1 MQGGTRASFTPAAR
15 AEDLGA
21 PPRCELSADG
31 NRAQCSGMC
40 HPGLRQAREAA
51 WHPSDRRAS
60 PSAGE
65 CSRGGG
71 SCGDRPGPTV
81 AGSRLGPAG
90 ASGVVDLCHPG
101 LRHAR
106 EAAWHVPDERASLPA
121 GEGSLCGGE
130 HGDRSDSTVLGAGL
144 GLLAGAPA
152 ACGMCRH
159 GPRQA
164 RVAACHFACCAP
176 WHPQEGQCMVPRAGP
191 EQRAGWARWRV
202 VGTGA
207 APGFAPGTTRAI
219 RLAQTHTICC
229 ACCGDLVP
237 LQKARKAADVAG
249 RGWIGASDGCYGCG
263 RHSRKARRTERQC
276 AMALAVLAGKRVL
289 LVTPA
294 SAESRIELWML
305 TRAEATQRA
314 RLVLSK
320 YQPQGLGRWLAHSCR
335 YGA

>member
-1 MQGGTRASFTPAAR
+1 MQGGTQASFTPAAR

-51 WHPSDRRAS
+51 WHPSDGRAS

-106 EAAWHVPDERASLPA
+106 EAAWHPPDERASLPA

-130 HGDRSDSTVLGAGL
+130 HGGRPDSTVLGAGL

-164 RVAACHFACCAP
+164 RVAACHLACCAP

-202 VGTGA
+202 VGT
-207 APGFAPGTTRAI
+207 
-219 RLAQTHTICC
+219 
-229 ACCGDLVP
+229 
-237 LQKARKAADVAG
+237 LQSYTECNT
-249 RGWIGASDGCYGCG
+249 WCYT
-263 RHSRKARRTERQC
+263 S
-276 AMALAVLAGKRVL
+276 L
-289 LVTPA
+289 LV
-294 SAESRIELWML
+294 
-305 TRAEATQRA
+305 
-314 RLVLSK
+314 
-320 YQPQGLGRWLAHSCR
+320 
-335 YGA
+335 